1 MDPEILLLIKTR
13 LLYWWSEMGLFLV
26 IWLIIALLLV
36 LVALKKFKNQTL
48 KLIIFNLLL
57 LLFLLSTVLNIG
69 EAYYRFIYD
78 YSDTLGVLQTSKR
91 WLVKH
96 AVYNADFFRD
106 RNFTT
111 AKNPGVTRIEVIGDS
126 FSFGSGVEVKQRFSD
141 ILQAKLNRQNKG
153 NFEVYNTST
162 PGWESRDELE
172 YLKTKADMFKFDTV
186 ILSYFLNDIYKDRAF
201 DLPFYNPTLMRVME
215 NPQLKPIFAKSVF
228 IETMAAKFLNVSNS
242 VSFDINNREIKLY
255 KDEKTWSNHTKT
267 LQNIVDLTNQRNQKL
282 IVVIFPYLDF
292 VDQKP
297 YPAEFIHLKIADF
310 FQKQNVAVLDL
321 YPILKNYPTEKLKA
335 SKYDIHPSP
344 FVHEIVADKLLQ
356 VISPS
361 KNSHF

>member
-1 MDPEILLLIKTR
+1 M
-13 LLYWWSEMGLFLV
+13 SLFLV
-26 IWLIIALLLV
+26 VWLVITFLLV

-48 KLIIFNLLL
+48 KLIIFNVLL

-69 EAYYRFIYD
+69 ESYYRFIYD

-111 AKNPGVTRIEVIGDS
+111 SKPDGTTRIEVIGDS
-126 FSFGSGVEVKQRFSD
+126 FSFGSGVEVNQRFSD
-141 ILQAKLNRQNKG
+141 ILQAKLNNQNKG

-162 PGWESRDELE
+162 PGWESKDELG
-172 YLKTKADMFKFDTV
+172 YLQNKASMFDFDVV

-201 DLPFYNPTLMRVME
+201 DLPFYNPSLMRFME
-215 NPQLKPIFAKSVF
+215 NPYLKPIFKRSVF
-228 IETMAAKFLNVSNS
+228 IETMTAKFLNVSNS

-255 KDEKTWSNHTKT
+255 NDPQTWANHTKT
-267 LQNIVDLTNQRNQKL
+267 LQDIIDLTHKRNQKL

-292 VDQKP
+292 VSQKP
-297 YPAEFIHLKIADF
+297 YPAKAVHAKIDNF
-310 FQKQNVAVLDL
+310 FNEQNIVVIDL
-321 YPILKNYPTEKLKA
+321 YPILKNYPPEKLKA

-344 FVHEIVADKLLQ
+344 FVHRIVAGKLFELL
-356 VISPS
+356 
-361 KNSHF
+361 KK

>member
-1 MDPEILLLIKTR
+1 
-13 LLYWWSEMGLFLV
+13 MGLFLV
-26 IWLIIALLLV
+26 VWIVLALLLILVV
-36 LVALKKFKNQTL
+36 LQKFKNGAL
-48 KLIIFNLLL
+48 KLIIFNVLL

-91 WLVKH
+91 WLIKH

-111 AKNPGVTRIEVIGDS
+111 AKTPGVTRIEVIGDS
-126 FSFGSGVEVKQRFSD
+126 FSFGSGVEVRQRFSD
-141 ILQAKLNRQNKG
+141 LLQTKLNSQNKG
-153 NFEVYNTST
+153 EFEVYNTST
-162 PGWESRDELE
+162 PGWESKDELG
-172 YLKTKADMFKFDTV
+172 YLQTKADMFDFDVV
-186 ILSYFLNDIYKDRAF
+186 ILSYFLNDIYKDRSF
-201 DLPFYNPTLMRVME
+201 DLPFYNPTLMKVME
-215 NPQLKPIFAKSVF
+215 NPVLKPIFSRSVF
-228 IETMAAKFLNVSNS
+228 IETMTAKFLNVSNS

-255 KDEKTWSNHTKT
+255 NDPQTWTNHTKT
-267 LQNIVDLTNQRNQKL
+267 LQNIIDLTYERNQKL

-292 VDQKP
+292 VSQKP
-297 YPAEFIHLKIADF
+297 YPAENVHSKIDNF
-310 FQKQNVAVLDL
+310 FQKQDIDVVDL
-321 YPILKNYPTEKLKA
+321 YPILKNYPAEKLKA

-361 KNSHF
+361 KNFNF